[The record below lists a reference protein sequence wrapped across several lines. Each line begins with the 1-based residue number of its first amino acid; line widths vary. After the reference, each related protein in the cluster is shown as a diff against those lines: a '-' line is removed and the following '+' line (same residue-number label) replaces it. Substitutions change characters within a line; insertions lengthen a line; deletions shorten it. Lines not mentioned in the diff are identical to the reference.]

1 MISNDEPEQIGSSI
15 ERLLRMMKAPSKDV
29 LKAVFLE
36 WPEIVGEDVAAHA
49 QPSLIDDRT
58 LVVVADDPAWASQL
72 RWLESELVAKIAEVS
87 GSDRI
92 QTVKVRVRPQGSSR
106 LD

>member
-1 MISNDEPEQIGSSI
+1 MNSNDEPKQLGSSF
-15 ERLLRMMKAPSKDV
+15 ERLLRTMKAPSTDV
-29 LKAVFLE
+29 LKAVFLR

-49 QPSLIDDRT
+49 RPSLIDDRT
-58 LVVVADDPAWASQL
+58 LLVVADDPAWASQL

-92 QTVKVRVRPQGSSR
+92 QTVKVRVGAQGSSPP
-106 LD
+106 D